1 MFSIV
6 LLLIFRDSELL
17 FGSLPKNLSRPH
29 KATINATD
37 RKGMIPIAIQKGFN
51 DIFIS
56 FTLLITRDCV
66 GVCSFK
72 TKTNYDEIKNH
83 ELAKIRIVSYSRVWH
98 LLLSD
103 FVLLRLRLKDAL
115 SS

>member
-6 LLLIFRDSELL
+6 LLLFFGDSELL
-17 FGSLPKNLSRPH
+17 FGILPRNLSRPH

-37 RKGMIPIAIQKGFN
+37 RKGMIPIAIQNGFN

-66 GVCSFK
+66 DFCDFK
-72 TKTNYDEIKNH
+72 TKTKYNEIKNQ
-83 ELAKIRIVSYSRVWH
+83 E
-98 LLLSD
+98 
-103 FVLLRLRLKDAL
+103 
-115 SS
+115 